1 MRRSR
6 LPERS
11 PESRCCKKINQPR
24 TSAQSIPGGRAAAAA
39 AAEAVATAQTRS
51 MSIHIPALQP
61 IDPHHYTPDPLPSSP
76 ASIRSQ

>member
-1 MRRSR
+1 V
-6 LPERS
+6 LQ
-11 PESRCCKKINQPR
+11 KKINQPR
-24 TSAQSIPGGRAAAAA
+24 TSAQSIPGGRAAAA

-61 IDPHHYTPDPLPSSP
+61 TDPHHYTPDPLPSSP